1 MAIVK
6 PFYQNVFRAWLEE
19 QIETGKIKLPDG
31 APEFWEAA
39 DAYSNAM
46 WRGKGKPTSDPLK
59 TAQADILELN
69 NGLATLEEKLG
80 ERGHDLED
88 FTAQRKAEK
97 EMLQAAGL
105 PYPVPKEQVGLME
118 TDTSVDDEALK

>member
-1 MAIVK
+1 VVAFSGMR
-6 PFYQNVFRAWLEE
+6 N
-19 QIETGKIKLPDG
+19 
-31 APEFWEAA
+31 
-39 DAYSNAM
+39 AYCNAE

-88 FTAQRKAEK
+88 FIAQRKVEK
-97 EMLQAAGL
+97 EMLEAAGL
-105 PYPVPKEQVGLME
+105 PYPVPKEQAALMN
-118 TDTSVDDEALK
+118 TDSAADDEALK